1 MNCTENLLRRRAV
14 ETVNGWTKINKK
26 NGETGRVIALGNRV
40 NCNGEMMENLTI
52 KKNLDNLVEKYKLN
66 NYEINKIQSEYTVGY
81 ELIITEE
88 DYNTLVN
95 LFKKI

>member
-1 MNCTENLLRRRAV
+1 MNCTENLLRRKAV
-14 ETVNGWTKINKK
+14 ESANGWTKINNK
-26 NGETGRVIALGNRV
+26 NGKSGRVIALGNKV

-66 NYEINKIQSEYTVGY
+66 NYEINRIQSEYSVGY

-95 LFKKI
+95 LFKKN